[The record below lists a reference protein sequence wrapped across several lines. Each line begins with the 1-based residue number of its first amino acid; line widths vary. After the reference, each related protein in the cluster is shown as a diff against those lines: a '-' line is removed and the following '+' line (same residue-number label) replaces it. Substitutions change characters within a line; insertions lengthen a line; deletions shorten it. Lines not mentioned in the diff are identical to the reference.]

1 MQLRVA
7 AMIASRAFFLGCSLL
22 TAVLL
27 ISSMV
32 SITTEQG
39 LMLCDQ
45 RGTYLYEQRQ
55 GEEPTPLIWPGDD
68 SPIRWSLQEM
78 IDKWAEYSV
87 FGAYQLHLW

>member
-1 MQLRVA
+1 
-7 AMIASRAFFLGCSLL
+7 
-22 TAVLL
+22 
-27 ISSMV
+27 
-32 SITTEQG
+32 
-39 LMLCDQ
+39 MLCDQ
-45 RGTYLYEQRQ
+45 RGTYLYDQRQ